1 LEPSKRPV
9 EIQACRII
17 VIRYAFDAIAAW
29 RFARRGRSVSG
40 EGNCSGFWS
49 GRDGGSHL
57 NQIPIGD
64 GGRDMKLVKWM
75 VLGMGVL
82 LIAAMGVAQDKPE
95 VNTSSTKPGGLITF
109 RGNPLSLLGTPI
121 AEGQRMPS
129 VPLVDAMAMKEV
141 DLSKAQGKV
150 LFLSIVPSVDTPVC
164 EVQTHYLGEEG
175 DKLPQDVE
183 RITISRDT
191 PFAQKRFAKE
201 ANLTDIRYLSDY
213 KRGEF
218 GRSTG
223 LLIEGFELLG
233 RAVILVDKEGIVRY
247 IQVVPELTE
256 LPDME
261 AAFAKAA
268 QLAEK

>member
-1 LEPSKRPV
+1 
-9 EIQACRII
+9 
-17 VIRYAFDAIAAW
+17 
-29 RFARRGRSVSG
+29 
-40 EGNCSGFWS
+40 
-49 GRDGGSHL
+49 
-57 NQIPIGD
+57 
-64 GGRDMKLVKWM
+64 MKVGKWM
-75 VLGMGVL
+75 IPLLGVL
-82 LIAAMGVAQDKPE
+82 LFASIGLAQDKP
-95 VNTSSTKPGGLITF
+95 VVSSISTKPGSLITF

-121 AEGQRMPS
+121 AEGQPMPS

-141 DLSKAQGKV
+141 DLSKEQGKV
-150 LFLSIVPSVDTPVC
+150 LFLSIVPSIDTPVC

-175 DKLPQDVE
+175 DKLPKEVE

-201 ANLTDIRYLSDY
+201 AKLTDIRYLSDY

-218 GRSTG
+218 GRSIG

-233 RAVILVDKEGIVRY
+233 RAVILVDLKGIIRY

-261 AAFAKAA
+261 AAFAEAVR
-268 QLAEK
+268 LTEK